1 MSLKKNE
8 EDGVKMFWTAL
19 ATTGV
24 LAAAGFPARDATAA
38 LGRVRAAVTVPTS
51 AEASWRDAGGLVV
64 LAGVL
69 FGAAI
74 GLRRRTPIAPT
85 RRPD

>member
-1 MSLKKNE
+1 
-8 EDGVKMFWTAL
+8 MFWMAL

-24 LAAAGFPARDATAA
+24 LAAAGFPARDTTAA
-38 LGRVRAAVTVPTS
+38 IGRLRAAATTPTN
-51 AEASWRDAGGLVV
+51 AGASWRDAGGLVL
-64 LAGVL
+64 LAGGM

-74 GLRRRTPIAPT
+74 GLRRRTPGAPT